1 LVEQGHRYSAP
12 NLCELGR
19 EKGETHMGLN
29 LLLVFIPI
37 AVALDWYGANP
48 VMVFA
53 AAALAIVPL
62 AGLMGRSTEHL
73 STYVGATVGGLLSAS
88 LGNAPELIIA
98 GFALKEGLVDVV
110 KASITGSI
118 LGNTLFSLG
127 LSMIIGGWGRERQR
141 FNPTVAGMSGGLL
154 FVAAVALLI
163 PAMFHFATGKE
174 REVSMEIAVVLFVT
188 YLLSLLFTL
197 KTHRQLIQQ
206 GGQDTPAA
214 AESHEASHEAHWSK
228 GKSIGVLAVVT
239 VVIAVV
245 SEILVGAIEPASA
258 SIGMTPI
265 FTGII
270 FLALVGNAAE
280 AMNAVSFARK
290 DQMDLSF
297 GIAVGASTQVALF
310 VAPVLVFA
318 GYFMGKPMDLH
329 FTAFEIV
336 AIVLAVTI
344 VSRQTSD
351 GECHWMEGVMLIAV
365 YLMLAIGFFFL
376 PA

>member
-1 LVEQGHRYSAP
+1 
-12 NLCELGR
+12 
-19 EKGETHMGLN
+19 MGLN

-37 AVALDWYGANP
+37 AVGLDWYGANP

-53 AAALAIVPL
+53 AAALAIIPL

-73 STYVGATVGGLLSAS
+73 STYVGATIGGLLSAS

-174 REVSMEIAVVLFVT
+174 REVSMQISIVLFVT
-188 YLLSLLFTL
+188 YLLSLVFTL
-197 KTHRQLIQQ
+197 KTHRQLIQP
-206 GGQDTPAA
+206 GPDASGA
-214 AESHEASHEAHWSK
+214 AEAHEASHEAPWSK
-228 GKSIGVLAVVT
+228 GKSIAVLAGVT

-280 AMNAVSFARK
+280 AMNAVGFARK

-336 AIVLAVTI
+336 AIVLAVAI

-376 PA
+376 PV

>member
-1 LVEQGHRYSAP
+1 
-12 NLCELGR
+12 
-19 EKGETHMGLN
+19 MGLN

-37 AVALDWYGANP
+37 AVGLDWYGANP
-48 VMVFA
+48 VMVFV
-53 AAALAIVPL
+53 AAALAIIPL
-62 AGLMGRSTEHL
+62 AGLMGRATEHL
-73 STYVGATVGGLLSAS
+73 STYVGATIGGLLSAS
-88 LGNAPELIIA
+88 LGNAPELIIS

-163 PAMFHFATGKE
+163 PAMFHFASGKE
-174 REVSMEIAVVLFVT
+174 REVSMEIAVVLFVV
-188 YLLSLLFTL
+188 YILSLVFTL
-197 KTHRQLIQQ
+197 KTHRQLLQPEPVAS
-206 GGQDTPAA
+206 GV
-214 AESHEASHEAHWSK
+214 AESHEASHEASWSK
-228 GKSIGVLAVVT
+228 GKSIGVLAGVT
-239 VVIAVV
+239 IVIAVV

-280 AMNAVSFARK
+280 TMNAVGFARK
-290 DQMDLSF
+290 DHMDLSF

-318 GYFMGKPMDLH
+318 GYLMGKPMDLH

-336 AIVLAVTI
+336 AIVLAVAI

-351 GECHWMEGVMLIAV
+351 GESHWMEGVMLIAV

-376 PA
+376 PV

>member
-1 LVEQGHRYSAP
+1 
-12 NLCELGR
+12 
-19 EKGETHMGLN
+19 MGLN

-37 AVALDWYGANP
+37 AVALDWYDANP
-48 VMVFA
+48 VAVFA
-53 AAALAIVPL
+53 AAALAIIPL

-88 LGNAPELIIA
+88 LGNAPELIIS
-98 GFALKEGLVDVV
+98 GLALKEGLVDVV

-206 GGQDTPAA
+206 GGHDTHAA
-214 AESHEASHEAHWSK
+214 VESHEASHEAHWSK
-228 GKSIGVLAVVT
+228 GKAIGVLAVVT

-280 AMNAVSFARK
+280 AMNAVSFARQ

>member
-1 LVEQGHRYSAP
+1 
-12 NLCELGR
+12 
-19 EKGETHMGLN
+19 MGLN
-29 LLLVFIPI
+29 LLLVCIPI
-37 AVALDWYGANP
+37 AVGLDWYGANP
-48 VMVFA
+48 VMVFV
-53 AAALAIVPL
+53 AAALAIIPL

-73 STYVGATVGGLLSAS
+73 STYVGATIGGLLSAS

-127 LSMIIGGWGRERQR
+127 LSMIIGGWGKERQR

-174 REVSMEIAVVLFVT
+174 RQVSMEIAIVLFIT
-188 YLLSLLFTL
+188 YLLSLVFTL
-197 KTHRQLIQQ
+197 KTHRQLIQKEP
-206 GGQDTPAA
+206 DTSGSG
-214 AESHEASHEAHWSK
+214 ESHETPHEAPWSK
-228 GKSIGVLAVVT
+228 GKAIAVLAGVT

-318 GYFMGKPMDLH
+318 GYLMGKPMDLH
-329 FTAFEIV
+329 FTAFEV
-336 AIVLAVTI
+336 VSIVLAVAI

-351 GECHWMEGVMLIAV
+351 GESHWMEGVMLIAV

-376 PA
+376 PV

>member
-1 LVEQGHRYSAP
+1 
-12 NLCELGR
+12 
-19 EKGETHMGLN
+19 MGLN

-37 AVALDWYGANP
+37 AVGLDWYGANP
-48 VMVFA
+48 IAVFA

-73 STYVGATVGGLLSAS
+73 STYVGATIGGLLSAS

-163 PAMFHFATGKE
+163 PAMFHIATGKE
-174 REVSMEIAVVLFVT
+174 REVSMEISIVLFVT
-188 YLLSLLFTL
+188 YILSLVFTL
-197 KTHRQLIQQ
+197 KTHRQLIQP
-206 GGQDTPAA
+206 GPDTSGAE
-214 AESHEASHEAHWSK
+214 ESHKASHEAPWSK
-228 GKSIGVLAVVT
+228 GKAIAVLAGVT

-280 AMNAVSFARK
+280 AMNAVGFARK

-318 GYFMGKPMDLH
+318 GYLMGKPMDLH

-336 AIVLAVTI
+336 AIVLAVAI
-344 VSRQTSD
+344 VSRLTSD

-365 YLMLAIGFFFL
+365 YLMLAVGFFYL

>member
-1 LVEQGHRYSAP
+1 
-12 NLCELGR
+12 
-19 EKGETHMGLN
+19 MGLN

-37 AVALDWYGANP
+37 AVGLDWYGANP

-53 AAALAIVPL
+53 AAALAIIPL
-62 AGLMGRSTEHL
+62 AGLMGRATEHL
-73 STYVGATVGGLLSAS
+73 STYVGATIGGLLSAS
-88 LGNAPELIIA
+88 LGNAPELIIS

-127 LSMIIGGWGRERQR
+127 LSMIIGGWGRDRQR

-163 PAMFHFATGKE
+163 PAMFHFASGKE
-174 REVSMEIAVVLFVT
+174 REVSMEIAVVLFVV
-188 YLLSLLFTL
+188 YILSLVFTL
-197 KTHRQLIQQ
+197 KTHRQLIQP
-206 GGQDTPAA
+206 GPDASGA
-214 AESHEASHEAHWSK
+214 AEAHDASHEAPWSK
-228 GKSIGVLAVVT
+228 GKSIAVLAGVT
-239 VVIAVV
+239 IVIAVV

-280 AMNAVSFARK
+280 TMNAVGFARK

-336 AIVLAVTI
+336 AIVLSVAI

-351 GECHWMEGVMLIAV
+351 GESHWMEGVMLIAV

>member
-1 LVEQGHRYSAP
+1 
-12 NLCELGR
+12 
-19 EKGETHMGLN
+19 MGLN

-37 AVALDWYGANP
+37 AVGLDWYGANP
-48 VMVFA
+48 VAVFA
-53 AAALAIVPL
+53 AAALAIIPL

-73 STYVGATVGGLLSAS
+73 STYVGATLGGLLSAS

-127 LSMIIGGWGRERQR
+127 LSMLIGGWGRERQR

-163 PAMFHFATGKE
+163 PALFHFATGKE
-174 REVSMEIAVVLFVT
+174 REVSMEISVVLFVT
-188 YLLSLLFTL
+188 YILSLVFTL
-197 KTHRQLIQQ
+197 KTHRQLIQKEP
-206 GGQDTPAA
+206 DTSGA
-214 AESHEASHEAHWSK
+214 AESHEVPWSK
-228 GKSIGVLAVVT
+228 GKAIGMLAGVT

-280 AMNAVSFARK
+280 AMNAVGFARK

-318 GYFMGKPMDLH
+318 GYLMGKPMDLH

-336 AIVLAVTI
+336 AIVLAVAI

-351 GECHWMEGVMLIAV
+351 GESHWMEGVMLLAV

>member
-1 LVEQGHRYSAP
+1 
-12 NLCELGR
+12 
-19 EKGETHMGLN
+19 M
-29 LLLVFIPI
+29 LVFIPI
-37 AVALDWYGANP
+37 AVALDWYGVNP
-48 VMVFA
+48 VAVFV

-62 AGLMGRSTEHL
+62 AGLMGRSTEQL
-73 STYVGATVGGLLSAS
+73 STYVGTTIGGLLSAS

-98 GFALKEGLVDVV
+98 GFALKAGLVDVV

-154 FVAAVALLI
+154 FVAAIGLLI

-174 REVSMEIAVVLFVT
+174 REVSMQISIVLFVT
-188 YLLSLLFTL
+188 YLLSLVFTL

-206 GGQDTPAA
+206 GHDTSGA
-214 AESHEASHEAHWSK
+214 AESHEASHEAPWSK
-228 GKSIGVLAVVT
+228 GKAIAVLAGVT

-280 AMNAVSFARK
+280 AMNAVGFARK

-318 GYFMGKPMDLH
+318 GYLMGKPMDLH
-329 FTAFEIV
+329 FNSFEIV
-336 AIVLAVTI
+336 AIVLAVAI